1 MKISSGGWKIRVNW
15 SREKRKSFSQSFD
28 TAPTLRALILK
39 DSLIRDLRQV
49 DRSDEEKVFLSKYLD
64 WHLSKSGFNC
74 IFLGLEIES
83 N

>member
-49 DRSDEEKVFLSKYLD
+49 DRSDEEKVFLSSI
-64 WHLSKSGFNC
+64 WTG
-74 IFLGLEIES
+74 IFPNQDLTAFFWG
-83 N
+83 